1 VAAPV
6 ADYGV
11 HKVAGSTVDWKA
23 LREDFPI
30 LREQAHGHPLIYF
43 DSAATSQKPRA
54 VIEALRNFYEHDNA
68 NVHRGL
74 HTLSSRA
81 TEAYEKARQRV
92 AEFIGAASAD
102 EIIFTRGTT
111 ESINLVAQAW
121 GGKFIREGDVIL
133 LTEMEHHSN
142 LVPWQ
147 LLAERTG
154 ARLRFVP
161 VLDDG
166 TLDLEQLPGLLTP
179 EVKLF
184 AFTHI
189 SNSLGTINPVAALCA
204 KARAVGA
211 LTLLDAAQSAG
222 HMPVNVRELG
232 CDFLAFSGHKMCG
245 PTGIGVL
252 YARKEILDSVP
263 PWHGGGEMIV
273 SVTLEKSTFKKA
285 PHRFEAGTPNIAGAV
300 GLAAAIDYIDGI
312 GRAAIFEHD
321 SQLAHYAADR
331 LNDLPGTR
339 VFGPADQRGALVGFV
354 MDAAHPHDITTFADR
369 YGLAM
374 RGGHHC
380 NQPLMRRFGGSGTTR
395 ASFYFYNTMEEIDR
409 MIEILRNA
417 VRFFS

>member
-1 VAAPV
+1 M
-6 ADYGV
+6 
-11 HKVAGSTVDWKA
+11 HKAGATSVDWSA
-23 LREDFPI
+23 LRKDFSI
-30 LREQAHGHPLIYF
+30 LRQQVNGRPLIYF
-43 DSAATSQKPRA
+43 DSAATSQKPRP
-54 VIEALRNFYEHDNA
+54 VIEAVKNFYEHDNA

-81 TEAYEKARQRV
+81 TEAYESARQRV
-92 AEFIGAASAD
+92 ADYIGATTPN

-133 LTEMEHHSN
+133 LTVMEHHSN

-147 LLAERTG
+147 LLAERSG

-166 TLDLEQLPGLLTP
+166 TLDIEQFDSLLTP

-189 SNSLGTINPVAALCA
+189 SNSLGTINPVTELCQ
-204 KARAVGA
+204 KARAFGA
-211 LTLLDAAQSAG
+211 ITLLDAAQSAG
-222 HMPVNVRELG
+222 HMPLNVQELG

-252 YARKEILDSVP
+252 YGRAEMWDSMP
-263 PWHGGGEMIV
+263 PWQGGGEMIV

-285 PHRFEAGTPNIAGAV
+285 PHRFEAGTPNIAGAI
-300 GLAAAIDYIDGI
+300 GLAAAIDYIESI
-312 GRAAIFEHD
+312 GRSAIFEHD
-321 SQLAHYAADR
+321 SELARYAADR
-331 LNDLPGTR
+331 LTELPATR
-339 VFGPADQRGALVGFV
+339 VFGPRAERGALVGFV
-354 MDAAHPHDITTFADR
+354 MDAAHPHDLTTFADQ

-380 NQPLMRRFGGSGTTR
+380 NQPLMRRLGVSGTTR
-395 ASFYFYNTMEEIDR
+395 ASFYFYNTAEEIDG
-409 MIEILRNA
+409 MIEILHAA